1 MDFIGLVI
9 ARYGSASLT
18 DNPAAFDPTAPTQG
32 AEVLVPIL
40 HDVSAALAVLRDAP
54 GGPGRLTAKA
64 IHLVYSSCPINQ
76 ARYARPSTKAHP
88 AVSAPATGLPIPNV
102 AT

>member
-54 GGPGRLTAKA
+54 GGIDFLVDNLHGVAAVIETFNSLAVPTAREA
-64 IHLVYSSCPINQ
+64 EADAQ
-76 ARYARPSTKAHP
+76 AAHNDPSAFPYTL
-88 AVSAPATGLPIPNV
+88 G
-102 AT
+102 